1 VVPEC
6 GFTGDY
12 WKLLCIEFQT
22 QNSTISMIFFL
33 LGIAIIY
40 VLTISWLIYGFTK
53 INQFE
58 YIGLPPKTS
67 FSIIV
72 PFRNEAEN
80 LPILLE
86 SFSKLNYPTDLFE
99 VILVD
104 DESEERLQ
112 VANYRPERLRT
123 GEAFQITTID
133 NIRIS
138 NSPKKDAITTA
149 MGIVKTDWVITTDAD
164 CVVPKNWLLAL
175 DNFIQLH
182 HVSMIAGAVT
192 YDCNNSFLHHFQQ
205 LDLASLQ
212 GATIGSFGIKKGFM
226 CNGANFAYTKS
237 FFQKLKGFEGNSTI
251 ASGDDVFLL
260 QKALS
265 KHPEKVAYLK
275 SKNTIV
281 TTKPTND
288 WKSLFNQRVRWASKT
303 TSYQSI
309 FGKRLG
315 LLVFLMNFGWVYCFV
330 LTFLGIFPYFFV
342 GLYFL
347 IKFGIDT
354 VLIQQTNK
362 FLTKHKMRYLLL
374 SSLWYPF
381 FSTAVALYCLFGKY
395 EWKGRRF

>member
-1 VVPEC
+1 
-6 GFTGDY
+6 
-12 WKLLCIEFQT
+12 
-22 QNSTISMIFFL
+22 M
-33 LGIAIIY
+33 IAIIFSVILLIY
-40 VLTISWLIYGFTK
+40 LIAIGWLIFGFAK
-53 INQFE
+53 INSFG
-58 YIGLPPKTS
+58 YLGLPPKTS
-67 FSIIV
+67 FTIIV

-80 LPILLE
+80 LPVLLE

-104 DESEERLQ
+104 DASDFRLQ
-112 VANYRPERLRT
+112 ILDFKPERQRT

-133 NIRIS
+133 NIRVS

-149 MGIVKTDWVITTDAD
+149 MQNVKTNWVITTDAD
-164 CVVPKNWLLAL
+164 CVVPKNWLLTL

-182 HVSMIAGAVT
+182 PVSMIAGAVT
-192 YDCNNSFLHHFQQ
+192 YDCQNSFLHHFQQ

-226 CNGANFAYTKS
+226 CNGANFSYTKS
-237 FFQKLKGFEGNSTI
+237 FFQKLNGFEGNGAI

-260 QKALS
+260 QKALAQY
-265 KHPEKVAYLK
+265 PEKVAYLK

-281 TTKPTND
+281 TTKPVND
-288 WKSLFNQRVRWASKT
+288 WKSLFYQRVRWASKT
-303 TSYQSI
+303 TSYEST

-315 LLVFLMNFGWVYCFV
+315 LLVFMANFGLVCCFG
-330 LTFLGIFPYFFV
+330 LTVFGLISFPIL

-347 IKFGIDT
+347 IKFGIDA
-354 VLIQQTNK
+354 VLILQTNR
-362 FLTKHKMRYLLL
+362 FLTKQKIRYLLL